1 MEIDFVK
8 LNGCGNDFIFIDDLS
23 NEIELSPE
31 QVEALCDRHFGIGA
45 DGVILVRPSDDPDCV
60 AYMHYINAD
69 GTLAEMCGNGV
80 RCFAKYLVDHGYV
93 SADAGK
99 FVAGTKTGQRPISFE
114 VDDEGRMTVATV
126 DMGRPILEPE
136 RVPVA
141 LAANAT
147 AEDGQPYVREMPIDS
162 PWGALTFTCVSMG
175 NPHAVTFIDDF
186 SALPDELFTGTEKC
200 LATLRVDTI
209 GAFYESNPSFPAK
222 ANIEFAVIADDGIH
236 MRVYERGDG
245 ETLACGTGACATNTA
260 ACLTGRASRE
270 NDLHLLGGVLHIRWA
285 DDGHVMMTGPAAQ
298 SFTGS
303 FEIETR

>member
-23 NEIELSPE
+23 NEIELAPE
-31 QVEALCDRHFGIGA
+31 TVEALCNRHFGIGA
-45 DGVILVRPSDDPDCV
+45 DGVILVRPSEDPDCV

-93 SADAGK
+93 SASDGK
-99 FVAGTKTGQRPISFE
+99 FVADTKAGQRPITFE
-114 VDDEGRMTVATV
+114 VDDEGLMTVATV

-136 RVPVA
+136 QVPVA
-141 LAANAT
+141 IPANAQT
-147 AEDGQPYVREMPIDS
+147 DDGQPYVKEAAIDS
-162 PWGALTFTCVSMG
+162 PWGALPFTCVSMG
-175 NPHAVTFIDDF
+175 NPHAVTFIRDF
-186 SALPDELFTGTEKC
+186 SVLPDELFKGQEKT
-200 LATLRVDTI
+200 LDTLRVDTI
-209 GAFYESNPSFPAK
+209 GAFYESNPAFPAK
-222 ANIEFAVIADDGIH
+222 ANIEFAQIASDGIH

-260 ACLTGRASRE
+260 ACLTGRAGRE
-270 NDLHLLGGVLHIRWA
+270 NDLHLLGGTLHIRWA

-298 SFTGS
+298 AFTGT
-303 FEIETR
+303 FETEDF